1 MKIEVILSSYVREF
15 WDFVQS
21 AVSKP
26 LKLLGGIDYVAFLVA
41 VATAV
46 LTAYK
51 LFPSLRR
58 VLWVL
63 LASVWFVI
71 VVSAVLMFFGG
82 G

>member
-1 MKIEVILSSYVREF
+1 
-15 WDFVQS
+15 
-21 AVSKP
+21 
-26 LKLLGGIDYVAFLVA
+26 VAFLVA

-71 VVSAVLMFFGG
+71 VVSAVLMLFGG

>member
-1 MKIEVILSSYVREF
+1 MIPGSYVREF
-15 WDFVQS
+15 WDFVWG
-21 AVSKP
+21 AVSKA
-26 LKLLGGIDYVAFLVA
+26 LEFLGGLGYVTLVITA
-41 VATAV
+41 VTAV
-46 LTAYK
+46 LTLYRV
-51 LFPSLRR
+51 FPSLRR